1 MALRTAEKLLKV
13 QALFIQWTSN
23 DKKVINFSNVGAETK
38 ARGAADEL
46 WPPERHAAAGLK
58 EQGAAL
64 HRFILVW

>member
-23 DKKVINFSNVGAETK
+23 EKKVINFSNVGAETK

-46 WPPERHAAAGLK
+46 W
-58 EQGAAL
+58 
-64 HRFILVW
+64 